1 MIEAYILTGFLASLY
16 YKAPAM
22 TTDYPLLECYKR
34 ATLFM
39 IAWPLMIIGGK

>member
-16 YKAPAM
+16 YKAPAI
-22 TTDYPLLECYKR
+22 TTDYRLLESYKR

-39 IAWPLMIIGGK
+39 VAWPLMIIGGK

>member
-16 YKAPAM
+16 YKAPS
-22 TTDYPLLECYKR
+22 DYPLWESYKR

>member
-22 TTDYPLLECYKR
+22 TTDHPVWGGYKR

-39 IAWPLMIIGGK
+39 MVWPLMIIGGK